1 LTLFERGSYTR
12 RMRRPLLAF
21 AAVCLGTATLA
32 APAPVVR
39 RVPFDTEVTRAT
51 AHRIFDAIDAADAAG
66 DALILVELD
75 TPGGDVAA
83 LESIVQRML
92 ASKTPIC
99 VWVGPAGARAA
110 SAGFLM
116 LLAADVAAMAPGTRT
131 GAASV
136 IRMTGPNPEDD
147 VALKKVTK
155 DFAGLARSI
164 AEHRGRDVTK
174 AEQAVISA
182 EVYTDAV
189 AKASGLVEI
198 VARDRADLLQQLD
211 GRTIARFDGG
221 RTTLSL
227 AGATVVTVERSRW
240 QGILEDLA
248 SPTLALLLLV
258 VGIGGLWFEFQNP
271 GGWVPGAIG
280 AVSLLLFA
288 IAANLLPFSML
299 GLLLMIAGL
308 ACFVLEV
315 KVVSHGLL
323 TVAGIVAIVAG
334 AWMMFPGPI
343 PELRVPL
350 LVLFPAATALA
361 AFCALAVRLAV
372 AAQRAP
378 VATGAE
384 GLAGA
389 VGTVERA
396 LDPAGRVFVHGE
408 LWDAVS
414 DGGPVPAGGRVRV
427 ERVESMTLR
436 VRPLDGRASGEVA

>member
-1 LTLFERGSYTR
+1 MTR
-12 RMRRPLLAF
+12 FLLAF
-21 AAVCLGTATLA
+21 ASAGVVYATAASA
-32 APAPVVR
+32 APTVR
-39 RVPFDTEVTRAT
+39 LVPFGTEVTHAT
-51 AHRIFDAIDAADAAG
+51 ANRIYDAIDAAAASG

-75 TPGGDVAA
+75 TPGGDVRA

-136 IRMTGPNPEDD
+136 IRGVGPNPEDD
-147 VALKKVTK
+147 VALKKMTK

-164 AEHRGRDVTK
+164 AEHRGRDVAK
-174 AEQAVISA
+174 AEQAVMSA

-189 AKASGLVEI
+189 ASASGLVEI
-198 VARDRADLLQQLD
+198 VAKDRAELLAKLD
-211 GRTIARFDGG
+211 GREITRFDGT
-221 RTTLSL
+221 RARLDL
-227 AGATVVTVERSRW
+227 AGAAVVEVERTGW
-240 QGILEDLA
+240 QRIVEELA
-248 SPTLALLLLV
+248 SPTVALILFL

-271 GGWVPGAIG
+271 GGWVPGVVG

-288 IAANLLPFSML
+288 LAANMLPFSFV
-299 GLLLMIAGL
+299 GLLLVAGGL

-323 TVAGIVAIVAG
+323 TAAGVACLGVGI
-334 AWMMFPGPI
+334 WMMFPGPV

-350 LVLFPAATALA
+350 LVLLPAVLALG
-361 AFCALAVRLAV
+361 AFCALAVRLAA

-378 VATGAE
+378 LATGAE
-384 GLAGA
+384 GLEGE

-396 LDPAGRVFVHGE
+396 LVPEGRVFVHGE

-414 DGGPVPAGGRVRV
+414 AAGHVPAGRRVRV
-427 ERVESMTLR
+427 EKVESMVLH

>member
-1 LTLFERGSYTR
+1 
-12 RMRRPLLAF
+12 M
-21 AAVCLGTATLA
+21 
-32 APAPVVR
+32 VR
-39 RVPFDTEVTRAT
+39 LVPFDTEVTRAT
-51 AHRIFDAIDAADAAG
+51 AHRIYDAIDAADAAG
-66 DALILVELD
+66 ETLILIELD
-75 TPGGDVAA
+75 TPGGDAAA

-92 ASKTPIC
+92 ASRTPIC

-136 IRMTGPNPEDD
+136 IRLMGPNPEDD

-164 AEHRGRDVTK
+164 AEHRGRDVSK
-174 AEQAVISA
+174 AEQAVMSA
-182 EVYTDAV
+182 EVYTDVV
-189 AKASGLVEI
+189 ALESGLIEV
-198 VARDRADLLQQLD
+198 VARDRAELLSRLD
-211 GRTIARFDGG
+211 GRTITRFDGG
-221 RTTLSL
+221 RTTLAL
-227 AGATVVTVERSRW
+227 AGATVVEAEPTRW
-240 QGILEDLA
+240 QGLLEDLA

-280 AVSLLLFA
+280 AASLLLFA
-288 IAANLLPFSML
+288 IAANLLPFSMV
-299 GLLLMIAGL
+299 GLLLMLAGL

-343 PELRVPL
+343 PELRVPM
-350 LVLFPAATALA
+350 LVLLPAALALG
-361 AFCALAVRLAV
+361 AFCALAVRLAA

-408 LWDAVS
+408 IWDAVS
-414 DGGPVPAGGRVRV
+414 DGGPVAAGASVRV
-427 ERVESMTLR
+427 ERVDSMTLH
-436 VRPLDGRASGEVA
+436 VRPVGGRAPGEVA

>member
-12 RMRRPLLAF
+12 GMRRFLLAF
-21 AAVCLGTATLA
+21 ASVCGVFATAGAA
-32 APAPVVR
+32 APIVR
-39 RVPFDTEVTRAT
+39 LVPFDTEVTRAT
-51 AHRIFDAIDAADAAG
+51 AQRIYEAIDAAEASG
-66 DALILVELD
+66 DALILIELD

-83 LESIVQRML
+83 LETIVQRML

-136 IRMTGPNPEDD
+136 IRGVGPNPEDD
-147 VALKKVTK
+147 VALKKMTK

-164 AEHRGRDVTK
+164 AEHRGRDVAK
-174 AEQAVISA
+174 AEQAVTSA

-189 AKASGLVEI
+189 ASASGLVEI
-198 VARDRADLLQQLD
+198 VAKDRQELLAKLD
-211 GRTIARFDGG
+211 GREVARFDGS
-221 RTTLSL
+221 RTRLAL
-227 AGATVVTVERSRW
+227 AGASVVTVERTSW
-240 QGILEDLA
+240 QRLVEELA
-248 SPTLALLLLV
+248 SPTVALILFL

-271 GGWVPGAIG
+271 GGWIPGVVG
-280 AVSLLLFA
+280 ATSLLLFA
-288 IAANLLPFSML
+288 IAANMLPFSL
-299 GLLLMIAGL
+299 VGLLLVAGGL
-308 ACFVLEV
+308 VCFVLEV

-323 TVAGIVAIVAG
+323 TAAGVACLGVGI
-334 AWMMFPGPI
+334 WMMFPGPI

-350 LVLFPAATALA
+350 LVLLPAVLALG
-361 AFCALAVRLAV
+361 AFCALAVRLAA

-384 GLAGA
+384 GLEGA
-389 VGTVERA
+389 IGTVERA
-396 LDPAGRVFVHGE
+396 LEPEGRVFVHGE

-414 DGGPVPAGGRVRV
+414 TGANVPAGGRIRV
-427 ERVESMTLR
+427 EKVESMVLR
-436 VRPLDGRASGEVA
+436 VRPLEGRVSGEVA